1 MAQVL
6 RPAGPRR
13 GPSACRP
20 PPARAHPSRRY
31 RGRLRFGADRRGS
44 AIVDFA
50 LLAPALVLLLVGI
63 FEAALLLLTQ
73 SLLQTAVGDAARS
86 GIVGSELGASSR
98 EAAVRAAAERVGGSL
113 LKPERL
119 ELETLV
125 YPSFD
130 DIGRPEPF
138 VDVNGNGAHDPGEPF
153 TDVNR
158 NGHWDADMGRPGL
171 GGPNDVVL
179 YRVRYDWQPMTPLL
193 RGLLPDGGHLELRAA
208 YAVRNE
214 PYPEG

>member
-1 MAQVL
+1 MAQAS
-6 RPAGPRR
+6 RPAGTRR

-20 PPARAHPSRRY
+20 PPAPARSTGRSRV
-31 RGRLRFGADRRGS
+31 RLAADRRGS

-63 FEAALLLLTQ
+63 VEAAFLFLTQ
-73 SLLQTAVGDAARS
+73 FLLQTAVGDAARS
-86 GIVGSELGASSR
+86 GVVGSELGAASR

-113 LKPERL
+113 LQPERL
-119 ELETLV
+119 HLDTLV
-125 YPSFD
+125 YPRFD

-153 TDVNR
+153 TDVNE
-158 NGHWDADMGRPGL
+158 NGRWDEDMGRPGL

-179 YRVRYDWQPMTPLL
+179 YRVRYDWEPMTPLL
-193 RGLLPDGGHLELRAA
+193 RAILPDGGRLELRAA

>member
-1 MAQVL
+1 MAQAS

-13 GPSACRP
+13 GPSTCRP
-20 PPARAHPSRRY
+20 PPVPCRSTRRS
-31 RGRLRFGADRRGS
+31 RGRVRLAADRRGS

-98 EAAVRAAAERVGGSL
+98 EAAVRAAAERVGGAL
-113 LKPERL
+113 LQPERL

-153 TDVNR
+153 NDVNR
-158 NGHWDADMGRPGL
+158 NGRWDADMGRPGL

-193 RGLLPDGGHLELRAA
+193 RGILPDGGRLELRAA